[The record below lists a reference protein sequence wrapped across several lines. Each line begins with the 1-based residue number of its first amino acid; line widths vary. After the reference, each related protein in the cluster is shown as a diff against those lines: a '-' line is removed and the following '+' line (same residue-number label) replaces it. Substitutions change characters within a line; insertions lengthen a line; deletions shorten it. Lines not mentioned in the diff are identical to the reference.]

1 MKKLLIIIIVLFCIM
16 IILPTVLVI
25 CIPTSKMPD
34 LVKKQTE
41 NGPVVY
47 VMHQDKNEIV
57 SHMLEEYLVG
67 VLAAEMP
74 ASFHEEALKA
84 QAVAART
91 FIYNAMQSNEND
103 TTHPGADICTDSTHC
118 QAWISNA
125 DMNAKQGEEWY
136 DTYYSKLKNAVQ
148 STEGEIVTYNNEPIV
163 AVFHSTASGRTENS
177 EDVWGG
183 TYPYLKS
190 VESAGDKESPK
201 FLSTITT
208 DKDEV
213 CRVLGVTEAKAYD
226 IVRSEGGAVLTINI
240 GGYLF
245 KGSDIRSY
253 FGLNSSN
260 FEIEETENDF
270 IFHVKGCGH
279 GVGLSQYGAN
289 AMAKEGKSYRDIL
302 TTYYTDVTLIKAW

>member
-1 MKKLLIIIIVLFCIM
+1 MKKLLIIVIVLFCIM

-25 CIPTSKMPD
+25 CIPNSKTPK
-34 LVKKQTE
+34 LVEKHTQK
-41 NGPVVY
+41 GPVVY
-47 VMHQDKNEIV
+47 VMHQDKDEIIP
-57 SHMLEEYLVG
+57 HTLEEYLIG

-74 ASFHEEALKA
+74 ASFHKEALKA

-91 FIYNAMQSNEND
+91 FIYNAMQSKEND
-103 TTHPGADICTDSTHC
+103 TTHPGADICTDSSHC
-118 QAWISNA
+118 QAWLSDD
-125 DMNAKQGEEWY
+125 DMMVKQGQEWY
-136 DTYYSKLKNAVQ
+136 NTYYSKLTDAVQ
-148 STEGEIVTYNNEPIV
+148 STEGEIVTYNYEPIV

-183 TYPYLKS
+183 SYPYLKS
-190 VESAGDKESPK
+190 VESSGDDESPK
-201 FLSTITT
+201 FLSTVTV
-208 DKDEV
+208 DKEEV
-213 CRVLGVTEAKAYD
+213 CRVLGVTEAIACD
-226 IVRSEGGAVLTINI
+226 VVRSEGGAVLTINI

-253 FGLNSSN
+253 FNLNSSN

-289 AMAKEGKSYRDIL
+289 SLAKEGKTYQEIL
-302 TTYYTDVTLIKAW
+302 TTYYTDVNLTKAW